1 MFTQE
6 ETAVK
11 LKESLDT
18 YRLGDLTRADIGI
31 IEIHNQEFAK
41 YVDAYR
47 VALLVQK
54 AYDVGSETA
63 LVAKINLCN
72 DMMKELLFG
81 LEQKRKAYDEANSK
95 KDVK

>member
-11 LKESLDT
+11 IKEAFDVHK
-18 YRLGDLTRADIGI
+18 LGDLTRTDIGI
-31 IEIHNQEFAK
+31 IETYNKEFAK
-41 YVDAYR
+41 FIDAYR
-47 VALLVQK
+47 IALLVQK

-72 DMMKELLFG
+72 DMMKEILFG
-81 LEQKRKAYDEANSK
+81 LEQKRNAYDEQNK
-95 KDVK
+95 KEAK

>member
-11 LKESLDT
+11 VKQAFDE
-18 YRLGDLTRADIGI
+18 YKLGDLTRIDIGI
-31 IEIHNQEFAK
+31 IETHNQEFAK
-41 YVDAYR
+41 YIDAYR

-95 KDVK
+95 KESK

>member
-6 ETAVK
+6 ETAIK
-11 LKESLDT
+11 IKEAFDE
-18 YRLGDLTRADIGI
+18 YRLGDLTRSDIGL
-31 IEIHNQEFAK
+31 IETYNQEFAK
-41 YVDAYR
+41 YIDAYR

-54 AYDVGSETA
+54 AYDVGNETQ

-81 LEQKRKAYDEANSK
+81 LEQKRKAYDEQNAK
-95 KDVK
+95 KDEK